1 MLRYGPRHTVIA
13 GVGCRCQVSNG
24 RMPSWSFRSLARR
37 GIERLPFSLLYEVF
51 YQSGRALGVK
61 SYEVAGDGGT
71 FIGPF
76 NDQSITKQYL
86 RNRTVSPVIVKL
98 FNAFFESRG
107 GGTFYDLGA
116 NIGMV
121 SVPVAQ
127 NARVSCV
134 CFEPDPGNFALL
146 RANVLLNCARKC
158 RNHQRRGRA
167 GAWTIAI
174 RKKRLQLRRSSSVGG
189 RIPDRG
195 SRAVGRL
202 HAQAMPLAVKIDCQG
217 VEPSIIN
224 GGMKTLGKA
233 DLIVCGFWPWG
244 MRRMGLSPEPIL
256 DFVSGDF
263 PFAQVLRHDQPAGAP
278 LRPEDAIGMLRKLIE
293 DGGKYAQADLVLTRK

>member
-1 MLRYGPRHTVIA
+1 
-13 GVGCRCQVSNG
+13 
-24 RMPSWSFRSLARR
+24 MPSWSFRSLARR

-134 CFEPDPGNFALL
+134 CFEPDPGNFALH
-146 RANVLLNCARKC
+146 RANVLLNCAHG
-158 RNHQRRGRA
+158 NVETINAAVAQERG
-167 GAWTIAI
+167 
-174 RKKRLQLRRSSSVGG
+174 QLRFERSDYNCGDHHLSAGG
-189 RIPDRG
+189 
-195 SRAVGRL
+195 S
-202 HAQAMPLAVKIDCQG
+202 
-217 VEPSIIN
+217 
-224 GGMKTLGKA
+224 
-233 DLIVCGFWPWG
+233 LIVEAV
-244 MRRMGLSPEPIL
+244 RL
-256 DFVSGDF
+256 DDYT
-263 PFAQVLRHDQPAGAP
+263 P
-278 LRPEDAIGMLRKLIE
+278 RPCRW
-293 DGGKYAQADLVLTRK
+293 R